1 MAGGRTAVMS
11 STAPTTIV
19 LASRSPARR
28 SILRAAGID
37 PEVIVSGVDEDA
49 VLASMGPASPAQQV
63 IALANAKA
71 TAVASRLGSVDGPTV
86 VIGCDSMFEMD
97 GEVRGKPIDEA
108 DAVRRLSAMRG
119 NSGILHTGHYVV
131 RLDKDRYA
139 RGAASTVV
147 HIGDMSDDEIA
158 AYVATGEPLQVAGSF
173 TIDGIGGWFI
183 DKIEGDH
190 TNVVGLSL
198 PLMRTLLGQ
207 VGIPMTDLLH
217 GYRPNVT

>member
-1 MAGGRTAVMS
+1 MS
-11 STAPTTIV
+11 SAAPTTIV

-37 PEVIVSGVDEDA
+37 PEIIVSGVDEDA

-71 TAVASRLGSVDGPTV
+71 TAVASKLGPIHGPAV

-131 RLDKDRYA
+131 RLDEDRHA

-217 GYRPNVT
+217 GYRPHVT

>member
-1 MAGGRTAVMS
+1 MSRTSAINV
-11 STAPTTIV
+11 V

-28 SILRAAGID
+28 AILRAAGID
-37 PEVIVSGVDEDA
+37 PEVVVSGVDEDA
-49 VLASMGPASPAQQV
+49 VLASMGAASPAQQV
-63 IALANAKA
+63 IGLATAKA
-71 TAVASRLGSVDGPTV
+71 TAVASKLGPVDGPTV

-97 GEVRGKPIDEA
+97 GEVRGKPIDED

-131 RLDKDRYA
+131 RLDEDRTA
-139 RGAASTVV
+139 HGAASTVV
-147 HIGDMSDDEIA
+147 HIGEMSDDEIA
-158 AYVATGEPLQVAGSF
+158 AYVDTGEPLQVAGAF
-173 TIDGIGGWFI
+173 TIDGIGGWFV

-207 VGIPMTDLLH
+207 VGIPATDLLH
-217 GYRPNVT
+217 GNRRSTA